1 MNKLAVKK
9 NSGQVESLYILPIKD
24 LVVFPYVMFP
34 LFISDSEL
42 KDLINK
48 ALIDQKDIGIFTE
61 VKTQVKNTQ
70 IYKIGTRASILK
82 MSRMPDGDMRLLV
95 QGINRIKLGKILE
108 QSPFLIAETS
118 EIKTDIKDPL
128 QCEAQIRTIRELLK
142 KITPASPIIPEDL
155 LQSVS
160 SLSNPQKTVDLIS
173 ANIAINI
180 AEQQNLLEEPVLDK
194 RLEKLIEILNRESR
208 IVEITGDIQKRVN
221 SQSDKTQRETV
232 LREQLKTI
240 KQELGEG
247 EDEDEDDWEAEIE
260 DLRKQVKKA
269 RMPKEVEEVALKE
282 LERLDEMSP
291 IAAEYTISRT
301 YIDWLVALPWS
312 KETFDNIDLEK
323 AKKILDEDHY
333 GLKDVKDRILEFLA
347 IRKLKKHSKGPI
359 LCFAGPPG
367 VGKTSLGR
375 SIARAMGRKF
385 VRYSVGGIRDEAE
398 IRGHRRTYIG
408 ALPGRIIQM
417 IKEAG
422 THNPVF
428 MLDEIDKIGA
438 DFRGDPA
445 SALLEALDPQQNS
458 DFTDHYLDV
467 KFDLS
472 PVMFITTCNV
482 LYEIPPALLD
492 RMEVIELPGY
502 ISEEKVQIAKQYLI
516 PRQIEENG
524 LKKSYLKFQPEAI
537 EQIISNYTDEAGVR
551 NLEREIAR
559 ICRKVARQYAEGNRT
574 PVTITPENITSYLG
588 PQKTFQEL
596 ASIEDEIGIATGLA
610 WTQAGGEIL
619 SIESTRM
626 EGGKK
631 LTLTGQLGEVMRESA
646 QAALSYIRSHA
657 AQFGI
662 DPAFFQK
669 SDIHVHVPSGAV
681 PKDGPS
687 AGVTIATS
695 LLSLLIGKPVRYDIA
710 MTGEI
715 SLRGRVLPVGGIKEK
730 VLAAARAG
738 IKTVILP
745 KRNEKDLLEVP
756 DKTKSK
762 MNFIFV
768 EKLNEVFQVAIR
780 NHQTVAKKT
789 KKSVKRKAVKSGSNL
804 RLVKEKQK

>member
-1 MNKLAVKK
+1 MNKQALKK
-9 NSGQVESLYILPIKD
+9 NSGQADSLYILPIKD

-34 LFISDSEL
+34 LYISDSEL
-42 KDLINK
+42 KELINQ

-61 VKTQVKNTQ
+61 VKIQAKNTQ
-70 IYKIGTRASILK
+70 IFKIGTRASILK

-95 QGINRIKLGKILE
+95 QGINRIKLGKILK

-128 QCEAQIRTIRELLK
+128 QCEAQIRTIREMLK
-142 KITPASPIIPEDL
+142 KITPVSPIIPDDL
-155 LQSVS
+155 LQSVN
-160 SLSNPQKTVDLIS
+160 SLGNPEKTVDLIS
-173 ANIAINI
+173 ANIAISI
-180 AEQQNLLEEPVLDK
+180 VEQQNLLEEHTLDK

-208 IVEITGDIQKRVN
+208 IVEITGDIQRRVN
-221 SQSDKTQRETV
+221 SQSDKAQRETV

-247 EDEDEDDWEAEIE
+247 EDEEDDDWEAEIE
-260 DLRKQVKKA
+260 DLRKQIKKS
-269 RMPKEVEEVALKE
+269 RMPGEVEKVALKE

-312 KETFDNIDLEK
+312 KETSDNIDLEN

-417 IKEAG
+417 VKEAG

-428 MLDEIDKIGA
+428 MLDEIDKIGS

-458 DFTDHYLDV
+458 AFADHYLDV

-502 ISEEKVQIAKQYLI
+502 ISEEKVQIARQYLI

-524 LKKSYLKFQPEAI
+524 LKKRYLKFRLQAI

-559 ICRKVARQYAEGNRT
+559 ICRKVARQFAEGNRA
-574 PVTITPENITSYLG
+574 PVTIAAENVTTYLG

-596 ASIEDEIGIATGLA
+596 AGIEDEIGIATGLA

-657 AQFGI
+657 AQYGI

-695 LLSLLIGKPVRYDIA
+695 LLSLLIGKPVRYDVA

-756 DKTKSK
+756 EKTKIK
-762 MNFIFV
+762 INFVFV

-780 NHQTVAKKT
+780 NHHTDAKRT
-789 KKSVKRKAVKSGSNL
+789 KKAVKRKAVKPGSNL
-804 RLVKEKQK
+804 RLIEEKQK

>member
-1 MNKLAVKK
+1 MNKQAVKK
-9 NSGQVESLYILPIKD
+9 SPGQIESLYILPIKD

-42 KDLINK
+42 KELINK
-48 ALIDQKDIGIFTE
+48 ALIDRRDIGIFTE
-61 VKTQVKNTQ
+61 VKIQAKNTQ
-70 IYKIGTRASILK
+70 VFKIGTRATILK

-95 QGINRIKLGKILE
+95 QGINRVKLGKILE

-118 EIKTDIKDPL
+118 EIETGIKDPL

-160 SLSNPQKTVDLIS
+160 SLSNPEKTVDLIS
-173 ANIAINI
+173 ANIAISI
-180 AEQQNLLEEPVLDK
+180 AEQQNLLEEHTLDK

-208 IVEITGDIQKRVN
+208 IVEITGNIQRRVN

-247 EDEDEDDWEAEIE
+247 EDEDDDDWEAEIE

-269 RMPKEVEEVALKE
+269 RMPKEVEQVALKE

-291 IAAEYTISRT
+291 IASEYTISRT
-301 YIDWLVALPWS
+301 YVDWLVSLPWS

-428 MLDEIDKIGA
+428 MLDEIDKIGS
-438 DFRGDPA
+438 DFRGDPS

-458 DFTDHYLDV
+458 AFTDHYLDV

-502 ISEEKVQIAKQYLI
+502 ISEEKVQIARQYLI

-524 LKKSYLKFQPEAI
+524 LKKRYLKIQPQAI

-559 ICRKVARQYAEGNRT
+559 ICRKVARQYAEGHHT
-574 PVTITPENITSYLG
+574 PVTITPENIASYLG

-596 ASIEDEIGIATGLA
+596 AGIEDEIGIATGLA

-657 AQFGI
+657 AQYGI
-662 DPAFFQK
+662 EPGFFQK

-695 LLSLLIGKPVRYDIA
+695 LLSLLSGKPVRYDVA

-730 VLAAARAG
+730 ILAAARAG

-756 DKTKSK
+756 EKTKSK
-762 MNFIFV
+762 MNFVFV

-780 NHQTVAKKT
+780 NHQTVAKNPQKA
-789 KKSVKRKAVKSGSNL
+789 VKRKAVKPGSNL
-804 RLVKEKQK
+804 RLIEEKHK